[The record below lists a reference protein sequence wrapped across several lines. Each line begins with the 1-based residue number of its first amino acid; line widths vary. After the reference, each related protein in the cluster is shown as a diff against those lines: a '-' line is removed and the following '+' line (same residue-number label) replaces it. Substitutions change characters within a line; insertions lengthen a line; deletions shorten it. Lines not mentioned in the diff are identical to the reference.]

1 MPKESEPLKMD
12 HIPHPPCEGLLRP
25 GLAMLNAVLAGFVLA
40 VLAPAVARHLPR
52 YSGAILALLP
62 AGLFVWFLRNA
73 EAAQGP
79 GLIEQWPWSPLP
91 GVALTFRL
99 DGLSLL
105 MALIISGVGAL
116 ILVYAGGYMQG
127 AATAGRLYALLLA
140 FMASMLGLVLSDNL
154 IALFVFWELTS
165 VTSFLLIG
173 WHFHEERSRAAALQ
187 ALIVTA
193 GGGLALLAGFVL
205 IGLVS
210 GSWEIS
216 ALTAQASTLQG
227 SELYLPILLL
237 LWLGAASKS
246 AQFPFHFWLP
256 GAMAAPTPVSA
267 YLHSATMVKA
277 GVYLLARLSPAL
289 AGTNEWSLIFMVTG
303 LVTLLVGG
311 YLSLKQDDMKRMLAY
326 STVSSLGLLVTLLG
340 LGTKLAIEAASLYLL
355 AHALYKGALFMVAGA
370 IDHATGTRDLRR
382 LRGLA
387 GAMPTSALAA
397 TLAALSMAGLPLLVG
412 FAAKEIIYEASLLS
426 GAGAWLLTLLLLA
439 GNVAFVYVA
448 QQMLL
453 RPFRGETLRYE
464 HFRAPGVGLWA
475 GPLLLAGLG
484 LALGLLPDVTAEL
497 ASGAATAIYGAPV
510 ALHLFLLPGS
520 INTMLLLS
528 ALTLVAGILLYRR
541 RVTLEPWL
549 AWLDAGPRLGP
560 ERGFR
565 RMLEALP
572 RQAER
577 ITAWQQNGRLRSYV
591 LTIVIAWLLLL
602 ALTWAVRGGLALPAD
617 LLARLADIRF
627 HEIILVL
634 VILAGLAS
642 AMRASSLLVLI
653 ISLGVVGFGT
663 AIVFILFGAPDLAMT
678 QFAIET
684 LGVILFVLVLYRLPG
699 MALLSS
705 RRVLLRDGVVAGLA
719 GAAMTLMILVITDAP
734 LLSPLKAWFASVS
747 EPLGH
752 GHNVVNVILVD
763 FRGFDTL
770 GEITVLGIAA
780 IGIFAL
786 LKLRPGRDAEE
797 DSGGEP

>member
-1 MPKESEPLKMD
+1 
-12 HIPHPPCEGLLRP
+12 
-25 GLAMLNAVLAGFVLA
+25 MLNAVLAGFVLA
-40 VLAPAVARHLPR
+40 VLAPMLARQLPR

-73 EAAQGP
+73 EAALGP

-91 GVALTFRL
+91 WVALTFRL

-127 AATAGRLYALLLA
+127 AASAGRLYALLLA
-140 FMASMLGLVLSDNL
+140 FMASMLGLVLADNL
-154 IALFVFWELTS
+154 IALFIFWELTS

-173 WHFHEERSRAAALQ
+173 WHFQEERSRRAALQ

-210 GSWEIS
+210 GTWEIS
-216 ALTAQASTLQG
+216 ALAAQASSLQG

-289 AGTNEWSLIFMVTG
+289 AGTNEWSLLFMITG
-303 LVTLLVGG
+303 LVTLLLGG

-340 LGTKLAIEAASLYLL
+340 LGTKLAIEAATLYLL

-387 GAMPTSALAA
+387 GALPTSALAA
-397 TLAALSMAGLPLLVG
+397 TLAALSMAGLPFFVS
-412 FAAKEIIYEASLLS
+412 FAAKEYIYEASLLS

-448 QQMLL
+448 QQMVL
-453 RPFRGETLRYE
+453 RPFRGEALLYE
-464 HFRAPGVGLWA
+464 DFHAPGAGLWA

-484 LALGLLPDVTAEL
+484 LALGLLPDVTASL

-520 INTMLLLS
+520 INPMLLLS

-541 RVTLEPWL
+541 RLTLAPWL

-565 RMLEALP
+565 LMLEALP

-602 ALTWAVRGGLALPAD
+602 ALTWAVRGGLALPTD
-617 LLARLADIRF
+617 LLARLADMRF

-678 QFAIET
+678 QFSIET

-719 GAAMTLMILVITDAP
+719 GAAITLMILVITDAP

-797 DSGGEP
+797 DSGGDP

>member
-1 MPKESEPLKMD
+1 
-12 HIPHPPCEGLLRP
+12 
-25 GLAMLNAVLAGFVLA
+25 MLNAVLAGFVLA
-40 VLAPAVARHLPR
+40 VLAPAVARQVPR

-73 EAAQGP
+73 EVALGP

-127 AATAGRLYALLLA
+127 AASAGRLYALLLA

-205 IGLVS
+205 IGLV
-210 GSWEIS
+210 GGTWEIS

-303 LVTLLVGG
+303 LVTLLLGG

-340 LGTKLAIEAASLYLL
+340 LGTKLAIEAATLYLL

-397 TLAALSMAGLPLLVG
+397 TLAALSMAGLPFLVG

-453 RPFRGETLRYE
+453 RPFRGEALRYE
-464 HFRAPGVGLWA
+464 HFHAPGVGLWA

-484 LALGLLPDVTAEL
+484 LALGLLPNVTAEL
-497 ASGAATAIYGAPV
+497 ASGAATAIYGAPA

-520 INTMLLLS
+520 INTMVLLS
-528 ALTLVAGILLYRR
+528 ALDPRR
-541 RVTLEPWL
+541 RHP
-549 AWLDAGPRLGP
+549 
-560 ERGFR
+560 
-565 RMLEALP
+565 
-572 RQAER
+572 
-577 ITAWQQNGRLRSYV
+577 
-591 LTIVIAWLLLL
+591 
-602 ALTWAVRGGLALPAD
+602 ALPATGD
-617 LLARLADIRF
+617 AGA
-627 HEIILVL
+627 
-634 VILAGLAS
+634 LAGLAGRG
-642 AMRASSLLVLI
+642 AAAGAGACLPADAGGAAATGGAHHRVAAERAPAFLRTYDCNCLAAVAGAD
-653 ISLGVVGFGT
+653 LGC
-663 AIVFILFGAPDLAMT
+663 A
-678 QFAIET
+678 
-684 LGVILFVLVLYRLPG
+684 
-699 MALLSS
+699 
-705 RRVLLRDGVVAGLA
+705 RRVGAAGGPA
-719 GAAMTLMILVITDAP
+719 GAAGGHALPRDHSGAGDPRRAGQRDARQLATGADHLAGRGWLRHGHRLYPFRRAGPGDDAVRDRDAGRDP
-734 LLSPLKAWFASVS
+734 LRAGALPPA
-747 EPLGH
+747 GH
-752 GHNVVNVILVD
+752 GAALVAT
-763 FRGFDTL
+763 R
-770 GEITVLGIAA
+770 AA
-780 IGIFAL
+780 ARRCGGGAGGSGDDVDDPGDHRRAVAFAAEGL
-786 LKLRPGRDAEE
+786 VRPA
-797 DSGGEP
+797 SASPWATATTSST

>member
-1 MPKESEPLKMD
+1 
-12 HIPHPPCEGLLRP
+12 
-25 GLAMLNAVLAGFVLA
+25 MLNAVLAGFVLA
-40 VLAPAVARHLPR
+40 VLAPAVARQLPR

-73 EAAQGP
+73 EAALGP

-116 ILVYAGGYMQG
+116 ILVYAGGYMRG
-127 AATAGRLYALLLA
+127 AASAGRLYALLLA

-173 WHFHEERSRAAALQ
+173 WHFQEERSRAAALQ

-205 IGLVS
+205 IGMVS
-210 GSWEIS
+210 GTWEIS
-216 ALTAQASTLQG
+216 ALAAQASSLQG

-303 LVTLLVGG
+303 LVTLLLGG

-340 LGTKLAIEAASLYLL
+340 LGTKLAIEAATLYLL

-397 TLAALSMAGLPLLVG
+397 TVAALSMAGLPFLVG
-412 FAAKEIIYEASLLS
+412 FVAKEYIYEASLLS

-448 QQMLL
+448 QQMTL

-464 HFRAPGVGLWA
+464 HFHAPGVGLWA

-520 INTMLLLS
+520 INTMVLLS
-528 ALTLVAGILLYRR
+528 ALTLVAGILLFRR
-541 RVTLEPWL
+541 RVTLTPWL

-617 LLARLADIRF
+617 LLARLADMRF

-634 VILAGLAS
+634 VILLGLAS

-678 QFAIET
+678 QFSIET

-734 LLSPLKAWFASVS
+734 LVSPLKAWFASVS

-786 LKLRPGRDAEE
+786 LKLRPERDAEE
-797 DSGGEP
+797 HGGGEP

>member
-1 MPKESEPLKMD
+1 
-12 HIPHPPCEGLLRP
+12 
-25 GLAMLNAVLAGFVLA
+25 MLNAILAGFVLA
-40 VLAPAVARHLPR
+40 LLAPSLTRYLPR
-52 YSGAILALLP
+52 YSGGILALLP
-62 AGLFVWFLRNA
+62 AGLFIWFLQNA
-73 EAAQGP
+73 ETALGP

-91 GVALTFRL
+91 DFALTFRL

-116 ILVYAGGYMQG
+116 ILVYASGYMQG
-127 AATAGRLYALLLA
+127 AAQVGRLYALLLA

-154 IALFVFWELTS
+154 IALFIFWELTS

-173 WHFHEERSRAAALQ
+173 WHFREERSRAAALQ
-187 ALIVTA
+187 ALVVTA

-205 IGLVS
+205 IALV
-210 GSWEIS
+210 GGTWEIS

-237 LWLGAASKS
+237 LWLGAATKS

-289 AGTNEWSLIFMVTG
+289 AGTEEWSLIFMVTG
-303 LVTLLVGG
+303 LVTLLLGG
-311 YLSLKQDDMKRMLAY
+311 YLSLKQDDIKRMLAY

-340 LGTKLAIEAASLYLL
+340 LGTKLALEAASLYLL

-370 IDHATGTRDLRR
+370 LDHATGTRDLRR

-387 GAMPTSALAA
+387 RAMPTSALAA
-397 TLAALSMAGLPLLVG
+397 GLAALSMSGVPLFFG
-412 FAAKEIIYEASLLS
+412 FMAKEFIYEAGLLS
-426 GAGAWLLTLLLLA
+426 SGAAWLLTLLLLL
-439 GNVAFVYVA
+439 GNLGFVFVA
-448 QQMLL
+448 QQVTL
-453 RPFRGETLRYE
+453 RPFRGTALRYE
-464 HFRAPGVGLWA
+464 HFHAPGLAMWA
-475 GPLLLAGLG
+475 GPLLLAALG
-484 LALGLLPDVTAEL
+484 LALGLLPDVAAAL
-497 ASGAATAIYGAPV
+497 VSSAATAIYTAPV
-510 ALHLFLLPGS
+510 VVHLFLLPARV
-520 INTMLLLS
+520 TPMLLLS
-528 ALTLVAGILLYRR
+528 ALTLVLGILLYRR

-549 AWLDAGPRLGP
+549 AWLDLGQRLGP

-565 RMLEALP
+565 RLLEATP
-572 RQAER
+572 RAAER
-577 ITAWQQNGRLRSYV
+577 ITALQQNGRLRSYV
-591 LTIVIAWLLLL
+591 LTIVGAWLLLL
-602 ALTWAVRGGLALPAD
+602 TLTWATRGGLTLPAD
-617 LLARLADIRF
+617 LLARLANLRF
-627 HEIILVL
+627 HEIIVVL

-642 AMRASSLLVLI
+642 VMWAASLMALI

-663 AIVFILFGAPDLAMT
+663 AILFILFGAPDLAMT
-678 QFAIET
+678 QFSIET

-705 RRVLLRDGVVAGLA
+705 RRIIARDAVVAALA
-719 GAAMTLMILVITDAP
+719 GGTMTLLILVITDVP
-734 LLSPLKAWFASVS
+734 LVSPLKAWFAQVS

-752 GHNVVNVILVD
+752 GHNIVNVILVD

-780 IGIFAL
+780 IGIYAL
-786 LKLRPGRDAEE
+786 LKLRPGRKP
-797 DSGGEP
+797 DSGEGP

>member
-1 MPKESEPLKMD
+1 
-12 HIPHPPCEGLLRP
+12 
-25 GLAMLNAVLAGFVLA
+25 MLNAVLAGFVLA
-40 VLAPAVARHLPR
+40 VLAPAVARQLPR

-73 EAAQGP
+73 EAALGP

-127 AATAGRLYALLLA
+127 AASAGRLYALLLA

-205 IGLVS
+205 IGLVG

-303 LVTLLVGG
+303 LVTLLLGG

-340 LGTKLAIEAASLYLL
+340 LGTKLAIEAATLYLL

-397 TLAALSMAGLPLLVG
+397 TLAALSMAGLPFLVG

-453 RPFRGETLRYE
+453 RPFRGEALRYE
-464 HFRAPGVGLWA
+464 HFHAPGVGLWA

-520 INTMLLLS
+520 INTMVLLS

-549 AWLDAGPRLGP
+549 AWLDVGPRLGP
-560 ERGFR
+560 ERVFR

-602 ALTWAVRGGLALPAD
+602 ALTWAVRGGLALPSD
-617 LLARLADIRF
+617 LLARLADMRF

>member
-1 MPKESEPLKMD
+1 M
-12 HIPHPPCEGLLRP
+12 
-25 GLAMLNAVLAGFVLA
+25 
-40 VLAPAVARHLPR
+40 VA
-52 YSGAILALLP
+52 
-62 AGLFVWFLRNA
+62 
-73 EAAQGP
+73 AA
-79 GLIEQWPWSPLP
+79 

-127 AATAGRLYALLLA
+127 AASAGRLYALLLA

-173 WHFHEERSRAAALQ
+173 WHFQEERSRAAALQ

-205 IGLVS
+205 IGMVS
-210 GSWEIS
+210 GTWEIS
-216 ALTAQASTLQG
+216 ALAAQASSLQG

-289 AGTNEWSLIFMVTG
+289 AGTNEWSLIFMATG
-303 LVTLLVGG
+303 LVTLLLGG
-311 YLSLKQDDMKRMLAY
+311 YLSLKQDDMKRMLAW

-340 LGTKLAIEAASLYLL
+340 LGTKLAIEAATLYLL

-397 TLAALSMAGLPLLVG
+397 TVAALSMAGLPLLVG
-412 FAAKEIIYEASLLS
+412 FVAKETIYEASLLS
-426 GAGAWLLTLLLLA
+426 GAGAGLLTMLLLA

-448 QQMLL
+448 QQMTL

-464 HFRAPGVGLWA
+464 HFHAPGVGLWA

-484 LALGLLPDVTAEL
+484 LALGLLPDVAAEL

-520 INTMLLLS
+520 INTVVLLS

-560 ERGFR
+560 EQGFR

-617 LLARLADIRF
+617 LLVRLADMRF

-634 VILAGLAS
+634 VILLGLAS

-678 QFAIET
+678 QFSIET

-734 LLSPLKAWFASVS
+734 LVSPLKAWFASVS

-786 LKLRPGRDAEE
+786 LKLRPERDAKE

>member
-1 MPKESEPLKMD
+1 
-12 HIPHPPCEGLLRP
+12 
-25 GLAMLNAVLAGFVLA
+25 MLNAVLAGFVLA
-40 VLAPAVARHLPR
+40 VLAPAVARQVPR

-73 EAAQGP
+73 EAALGP

-127 AATAGRLYALLLA
+127 AASAGRLYALLLA

-205 IGLVS
+205 IGLVG

-303 LVTLLVGG
+303 LVTLLLGG

-340 LGTKLAIEAASLYLL
+340 LGTKLAIEAATLYLL

-397 TLAALSMAGLPLLVG
+397 TLAALSMAGLPFLVG

-453 RPFRGETLRYE
+453 RPFRGEALRYE
-464 HFRAPGVGLWA
+464 HFHAPGVGLWA

-520 INTMLLLS
+520 VNTMLLLS

-560 ERGFR
+560 ERVFR

-602 ALTWAVRGGLALPAD
+602 ALTWAVRGGLALPSD
-617 LLARLADIRF
+617 LLARLADMRF

>member
-1 MPKESEPLKMD
+1 
-12 HIPHPPCEGLLRP
+12 
-25 GLAMLNAVLAGFVLA
+25 MLNAVLAGFVLA
-40 VLAPAVARHLPR
+40 VLAPAVARQVPR

-73 EAAQGP
+73 EAALGP

-127 AATAGRLYALLLA
+127 AASAGRLYALLLA

-205 IGLVS
+205 IGLVG

-303 LVTLLVGG
+303 LVTLLLGG

-340 LGTKLAIEAASLYLL
+340 LGTKLAIEAATLYLL

-397 TLAALSMAGLPLLVG
+397 TLAALSMAGLPFLVG

-453 RPFRGETLRYE
+453 RPFRGEPLRYE
-464 HFRAPGVGLWA
+464 HFHAPGVGLWA

-602 ALTWAVRGGLALPAD
+602 ALTWAVRGGLALPSD
-617 LLARLADIRF
+617 LMARLADMRF

>member
-1 MPKESEPLKMD
+1 
-12 HIPHPPCEGLLRP
+12 
-25 GLAMLNAVLAGFVLA
+25 MLNAVLAGFVLA
-40 VLAPAVARHLPR
+40 VLAPAVARQVPR

-73 EAAQGP
+73 EAALGP

-116 ILVYAGGYMQG
+116 ILVYAGGYMRG
-127 AATAGRLYALLLA
+127 AASAGRLYALLLA

-205 IGLVS
+205 IGLVG

-303 LVTLLVGG
+303 LVTLVVGG

-340 LGTKLAIEAASLYLL
+340 LGTKLAIEAATLYLL

-397 TLAALSMAGLPLLVG
+397 TLAALSMAGLPFLVG

-602 ALTWAVRGGLALPAD
+602 ALTWAVRGGLALPSD
-617 LLARLADIRF
+617 LLARLADMRF